1 MEERIKEGQALDE
14 NIQFATFSGY
24 RQTIAELRDT
34 MMTLKGFCD
43 ALGMK
48 KASESINET
57 LRKAAEDSFDVAV
70 VGEFRRGKSTL
81 INALL
86 GQDILP
92 SDVLPT
98 TATLN
103 RVTYGITPFV
113 KIEYKD
119 GTTEDIEI
127 DRLSDY
133 VTKLTEESEQRAS
146 TIRQATVHYPIN
158 YCKNNIDI
166 IDTPGLNDDENMT
179 AVTLSMLPQA
189 DAALFVIM
197 AQSPFSEY
205 ERDFLE
211 NKMLV
216 SDIGRIIFVVT
227 RIDSFDPEDADK
239 VIENISG
246 RIKKYV
252 VEKAR
257 KVLGEESE
265 EFAAYQRKLGKI
277 KVLGVSAK
285 QALKAKKTEND
296 TLWEESRFGAFETEL
311 ERMLT
316 EDRGAIALQVQ
327 VSKILSVSAE
337 LIKHV
342 KLRDDALRMGE
353 DAFNGKYLEAQ
364 EEIAQIRR
372 RRDMEY
378 QRIDTSAR
386 RAYEELLP
394 QAENFWKELVDN
406 ALSIIDNEPLNQ
418 SDIQKNSIS
427 ATQERIMGKVKKA
440 TEDYGQ
446 LLTEKLQNSISEA
459 LGREAERLQTFQE
472 DFYQSVA
479 QIQCSFGGAE
489 GTEASAVGDIVV
501 GTLAET
507 FLLMGLGGAY
517 QGFKQAGWKGALV
530 GGAVGFGATYG
541 GLILL
546 TSLAIP
552 FTWPVAIAAGLMGTL
567 ASRFAIGKLFNSVE
581 NQIIDFRQKLKEAVS
596 ARFQEMSG
604 ENNMA
609 KQVEKQ
615 VSTAFEALKQHIDDE
630 TETVLKDTES
640 TLKDLQQKITE
651 NRVLAEKEQ
660 VDLEQMMDKVSKI
673 TDKAA
678 GLNQQILAALSQQ

>member
-34 MMTLKGFCD
+34 MMILKGFCD

-296 TLWEESRFGAFETEL
+296 ALWEESRFGAFETEL

-316 EDRGAIALQVQ
+316 EDRGGHRAAG
-327 VSKILSVSAE
+327 A
-337 LIKHV
+337 
-342 KLRDDALRMGE
+342 GE
-353 DAFNGKYLEAQ
+353 Q
-364 EEIAQIRR
+364 
-372 RRDMEY
+372 
-378 QRIDTSAR
+378 
-386 RAYEELLP
+386 
-394 QAENFWKELVDN
+394 
-406 ALSIIDNEPLNQ
+406 
-418 SDIQKNSIS
+418 
-427 ATQERIMGKVKKA
+427 
-440 TEDYGQ
+440 
-446 LLTEKLQNSISEA
+446 
-459 LGREAERLQTFQE
+459 
-472 DFYQSVA
+472 DFV
-479 QIQCSFGGAE
+479 
-489 GTEASAVGDIVV
+489 
-501 GTLAET
+501 
-507 FLLMGLGGAY
+507 GLGGAY
-517 QGFKQAGWKGALV
+517 QAC
-530 GGAVGFGATYG
+530 
-541 GLILL
+541 
-546 TSLAIP
+546 
-552 FTWPVAIAAGLMGTL
+552 
-567 ASRFAIGKLFNSVE
+567 
-581 NQIIDFRQKLKEAVS
+581 EA
-596 ARFQEMSG
+596 
-604 ENNMA
+604 
-609 KQVEKQ
+609 
-615 VSTAFEALKQHIDDE
+615 
-630 TETVLKDTES
+630 
-640 TLKDLQQKITE
+640 
-651 NRVLAEKEQ
+651 
-660 VDLEQMMDKVSKI
+660 
-673 TDKAA
+673 
-678 GLNQQILAALSQQ
+678 

>member
-1 MEERIKEGQALDE
+1 MEENMQEEQVREE
-14 NIQFATFSGY
+14 NIQFASFSGY
-24 RQTIAELRDT
+24 RQTVAQLRDT
-34 MMTLKGFCD
+34 MMTLKGFCN

-48 KASESINET
+48 KSAESIEET
-57 LRKAAEDSFDVAV
+57 MRKAAEDSFDVAV

-86 GQDILP
+86 GKDILP

-119 GTTEDIEI
+119 GTTEDIDTEL
-127 DRLSDY
+127 LSDY

-227 RIDSFDPEDADK
+227 RIDSFDPEDADR

-257 KVLGEESE
+257 KVLGEDSE
-265 EFAAYQRKLGKI
+265 EFAAYQRKLGSI

-296 TLWEESRFGAFETEL
+296 ALWEESRFGAFEAEL

-337 LIKHV
+337 LIKHA
-342 KLRDDALRMGE
+342 KLRGDALKMGE
-353 DAFNGKYLEAQ
+353 DEFNEKYVEAQ
-364 EEIAQIRR
+364 EKIAQIRR
-372 RRDMEY
+372 RRDLEY
-378 QRIDTSAR
+378 QRIDASAR
-386 RAYEELLP
+386 SAYEELLP
-394 QAENFWKELVDN
+394 QAEGFWSELVDN
-406 ALSIIDNEPLNQ
+406 ALCIIDNEPLTQ
-418 SDIQKNSIS
+418 TDIQKDNIA
-427 ATQERIMGKVKKA
+427 ATQERILEKIKKS

-446 LLTEKLQNSISEA
+446 LLTEKLQNSINGA

-472 DFYQSVA
+472 DFYQSVS
-479 QIQCSFGGAE
+479 QIQCSFGG
-489 GTEASAVGDIVV
+489 TEDTEKSAISDIVV
-501 GTLAET
+501 GTFAES

-530 GGAVGFGATYG
+530 GGAVGFGASYG
-541 GLILL
+541 GVLL
-546 TSLAIP
+546 LSSLAIP
-552 FTWPVAIAAGLMGTL
+552 FSWPVVLAVGLMGTL
-567 ASRFAIGKLFNSVE
+567 ASRFAIGKLFNNTE
-581 NQIIDFRQKLKEAVS
+581 KQLIDFREKLKEAVS
-596 ARFQEMSG
+596 GRFQEMSV

-615 VSTAFEALKQHIDDE
+615 VATAFEALKQHIDEE
-630 TETVLKDTES
+630 TETVLRDTES
-640 TLKDLQQKITE
+640 TLRDLQMKITE
-651 NRVLAEKEQ
+651 NKVLAEKEQ
-660 VDLEQMMDKVSKI
+660 ADLEQMLDKVAQI
-673 TDKAA
+673 TNMAA
-678 GLNQQILAALSQQ
+678 GLNQQILAALSR

>member
-1 MEERIKEGQALDE
+1 MEENMQEEQVREE
-14 NIQFATFSGY
+14 NIQFASFSGY
-24 RQTIAELRDT
+24 RQTVAQLRDT
-34 MMTLKGFCD
+34 MMTLKGFCN

-48 KASESINET
+48 KSAESIEET
-57 LRKAAEDSFDVAV
+57 MRKAAEDSFDVAV

-86 GQDILP
+86 GKDILP

-119 GTTEDIEI
+119 GTTEDIDTEL
-127 DRLSDY
+127 LSDY

-227 RIDSFDPEDADK
+227 RIDSFDPEDADR

-257 KVLGEESE
+257 KVLGEDSE
-265 EFAAYQRKLGKI
+265 EFAAYQRKLGSI

-296 TLWEESRFGAFETEL
+296 ALWEESRFGAFEAEL

-337 LIKHV
+337 LIKHA
-342 KLRDDALRMGE
+342 KLRGDALKMGE
-353 DAFNGKYLEAQ
+353 DEFNEKYVEAQ
-364 EEIAQIRR
+364 EKIAQIRR
-372 RRDMEY
+372 RRDLEY
-378 QRIDTSAR
+378 QRIDASAR
-386 RAYEELLP
+386 SAYEELLP
-394 QAENFWKELVDN
+394 QAEGFWSELVDN
-406 ALSIIDNEPLNQ
+406 ALCIIDNEPLTQ
-418 SDIQKNSIS
+418 TDIQKDNIA
-427 ATQERIMGKVKKA
+427 ATQERILEKIKKS

-446 LLTEKLQNSISEA
+446 LLTEKLQNSINGA

-472 DFYQSVA
+472 DFYQSVS
-479 QIQCSFGGAE
+479 QIQCSFGG
-489 GTEASAVGDIVV
+489 TEDTEKSAIGDIVV
-501 GTLAET
+501 GTFAES

-530 GGAVGFGATYG
+530 GGAVGFGASYG
-541 GLILL
+541 GVLL
-546 TSLAIP
+546 LSSLAIP
-552 FTWPVAIAAGLMGTL
+552 FSWPVVLAVGLMGTL
-567 ASRFAIGKLFNSVE
+567 ASRFAIGKLFNNTE
-581 NQIIDFRQKLKEAVS
+581 KQLIDFREKLKEAVS
-596 ARFQEMSG
+596 GRFQEMSV

-615 VSTAFEALKQHIDDE
+615 VATAFEALKQHIDEE
-630 TETVLKDTES
+630 TETVLRDTES
-640 TLKDLQQKITE
+640 TLRDLQMKITE
-651 NRVLAEKEQ
+651 NKVLAEKEQ
-660 VDLEQMMDKVSKI
+660 ADLEQMLDKVAQI
-673 TDKAA
+673 TNMAA
-678 GLNQQILAALSQQ
+678 GLNQQILAALSR

>member
-1 MEERIKEGQALDE
+1 MEENMQEERIQEE

-24 RQTIAELRDT
+24 RQTVAELRDT

-43 ALGMK
+43 TLGMK
-48 KASESINET
+48 KASESIDEIMK
-57 LRKAAEDSFDVAV
+57 KAAEDSFDVAV

-86 GQDILP
+86 GKDILP

-119 GTTEDIEI
+119 GTTEDIDTE
-127 DRLSDY
+127 RLSDY

-227 RIDSFDPEDADK
+227 RIDSFDPEDADR

-257 KVLGEESE
+257 KVLGEDSE
-265 EFAAYQRKLGKI
+265 EFAAYQRKLGNI

-296 TLWEESRFGAFETEL
+296 ALWEESRFGAFEAEL

-327 VSKILSVSAE
+327 VSRILSVSAE
-337 LIKHV
+337 LIKHA
-342 KLRDDALRMGE
+342 KLRGDALKMGE
-353 DAFNGKYLEAQ
+353 DEFNEKYVEAQ

-372 RRDMEY
+372 RRDLEY
-378 QRIDTSAR
+378 QRIDASAR
-386 RAYEELLP
+386 SAYEELLP
-394 QAENFWKELVDN
+394 QAEGFWDELVDN
-406 ALSIIDNEPLNQ
+406 ALAIIDNEPLTQ
-418 SDIQKNSIS
+418 ADIQKDNIA
-427 ATQERIMGKVKKA
+427 ATQERIMEKIKKS

-446 LLTEKLQNSISEA
+446 LLTEKLQNSINGA
-459 LGREAERLQTFQE
+459 LGREAERLQAFQE
-472 DFYQSVA
+472 DFYQSVS

-489 GTEASAVGDIVV
+489 ATDKSAIGDIVV
-501 GTLAET
+501 GTFAES

-530 GGAVGFGATYG
+530 GGAVGFGASYG
-541 GLILL
+541 GVLL
-546 TSLAIP
+546 LSSLAIP
-552 FTWPVAIAAGLMGTL
+552 FSWPVVLAVGLMGTL
-567 ASRFAIGKLFNSVE
+567 ASRFAIGKLFNSTE
-581 NQIIDFRQKLKEAVS
+581 KQILDFREKLKEAVS
-596 ARFQEMSG
+596 ARFQEMSS
-604 ENNMA
+604 ENNME

-615 VSTAFEALKQHIDDE
+615 VSTAFEALKQHIDEE
-630 TETVLKDTES
+630 TETVLKDIES
-640 TLKDLQQKITE
+640 TLRDLQQKITE
-651 NRVLAEKEQ
+651 NKVLAEKEQ
-660 VDLEQMMDKVSKI
+660 ENLEQMMEKVAQI
-673 TDKAA
+673 TDMAA
-678 GLNQQILAALSQQ
+678 GLNQQILAALSR

>member
-1 MEERIKEGQALDE
+1 MEENMQEERIQEE

-24 RQTIAELRDT
+24 RQTVAELRDT

-43 ALGMK
+43 TLGMK
-48 KASESINET
+48 KASESIDEIMK
-57 LRKAAEDSFDVAV
+57 KAAEDSFDVAV

-86 GQDILP
+86 GKDILP

-119 GTTEDIEI
+119 GTTEDIDTE
-127 DRLSDY
+127 RLSDY

-227 RIDSFDPEDADK
+227 RIDSFDPEDADR

-257 KVLGEESE
+257 KVLGEDSE
-265 EFAAYQRKLGKI
+265 EFAAYQRKLGNI

-296 TLWEESRFGAFETEL
+296 ALWEESRFGAFEAEL

-327 VSKILSVSAE
+327 VSRILSVSAE
-337 LIKHV
+337 LIKHA
-342 KLRDDALRMGE
+342 KLRGDALKMGE
-353 DAFNGKYLEAQ
+353 DEFNEKYVEAQ

-372 RRDMEY
+372 RRDLEY
-378 QRIDTSAR
+378 QRIDASAR
-386 RAYEELLP
+386 SAYEELLP
-394 QAENFWKELVDN
+394 QAEGFWDELVDN
-406 ALSIIDNEPLNQ
+406 ALAIIDNEPLTQ
-418 SDIQKNSIS
+418 ADIQKDNIA
-427 ATQERIMGKVKKA
+427 ATQERIMEKIKKS

-446 LLTEKLQNSISEA
+446 LLTEKLQNSINGA
-459 LGREAERLQTFQE
+459 LGREAERLQAFQE
-472 DFYQSVA
+472 DFYQSVS

-489 GTEASAVGDIVV
+489 AADKSAIGDIVV
-501 GTLAET
+501 GTFAES

-530 GGAVGFGATYG
+530 GGAVGFGASYG
-541 GLILL
+541 GVLL
-546 TSLAIP
+546 LSSLAIP
-552 FTWPVAIAAGLMGTL
+552 FSWPVVLAVGLMGTL
-567 ASRFAIGKLFNSVE
+567 ASRFAIGKLFNSTE
-581 NQIIDFRQKLKEAVS
+581 KQLIDFREKLKEAVS
-596 ARFQEMSG
+596 ARFQEMSS
-604 ENNMA
+604 ENNME

-615 VSTAFEALKQHIDDE
+615 VSTAFEALKQHIDEE

-640 TLKDLQQKITE
+640 TLRDLQQKITE
-651 NRVLAEKEQ
+651 NKVLAEKEQ
-660 VDLEQMMDKVSKI
+660 ENLEQMMEKVAQI
-673 TDKAA
+673 TDMAA
-678 GLNQQILAALSQQ
+678 GLNQQILAALSR

>member
-1 MEERIKEGQALDE
+1 MEENMQEEQVREE
-14 NIQFATFSGY
+14 NIQFASFSGY
-24 RQTIAELRDT
+24 RQTVAQLRDT
-34 MMTLKGFCD
+34 MMTLKGFCN

-48 KASESINET
+48 KSAESIEET
-57 LRKAAEDSFDVAV
+57 MRKAAEDSFDVAV

-86 GQDILP
+86 GKDILP

-119 GTTEDIEI
+119 GTTEDIDTEL
-127 DRLSDY
+127 LSDY

-227 RIDSFDPEDADK
+227 RIDSFDPEDADR

-257 KVLGEESE
+257 KVLGEDSE
-265 EFAAYQRKLGKI
+265 EFAAYQRKLGSI

-296 TLWEESRFGAFETEL
+296 ALWEESRFGAFEAEL

-337 LIKHV
+337 LIKHA
-342 KLRDDALRMGE
+342 KLRGDALKMGE
-353 DAFNGKYLEAQ
+353 DEFNEKYVEAQ
-364 EEIAQIRR
+364 EKIAQIRR
-372 RRDMEY
+372 RRDLEY
-378 QRIDTSAR
+378 QRIDASAR
-386 RAYEELLP
+386 SAYEELLP
-394 QAENFWKELVDN
+394 QAERFWSELVDN
-406 ALSIIDNEPLNQ
+406 ALCIIDNEPLTQ
-418 SDIQKNSIS
+418 TDIQKDNIA
-427 ATQERIMGKVKKA
+427 ATQERILEKIKKS

-446 LLTEKLQNSISEA
+446 LLTEKLQNSINGA

-472 DFYQSVA
+472 DFYQSVS
-479 QIQCSFGGAE
+479 QIQCSFGG
-489 GTEASAVGDIVV
+489 TEDTEKSAIGDIVV
-501 GTLAET
+501 GTFAES

-530 GGAVGFGATYG
+530 GGAVGFGASYG
-541 GLILL
+541 GVLL
-546 TSLAIP
+546 LSSLAIP
-552 FTWPVAIAAGLMGTL
+552 FSWPVVLAVGLMGTL
-567 ASRFAIGKLFNSVE
+567 ASRFAIGKLFNNTE
-581 NQIIDFRQKLKEAVS
+581 KQLIDFREKLKEAVS
-596 ARFQEMSG
+596 GRFQEMSV

-615 VSTAFEALKQHIDDE
+615 VATAFEALKQHIDEE
-630 TETVLKDTES
+630 TETVLRDTES
-640 TLKDLQQKITE
+640 TLRDLQMKITE
-651 NRVLAEKEQ
+651 NKVLAEKEQ
-660 VDLEQMMDKVSKI
+660 ADLEQMLDKVAQI
-673 TDKAA
+673 TNMAA
-678 GLNQQILAALSQQ
+678 GLNQQILAALSR

>member
-1 MEERIKEGQALDE
+1 MEKNMQEERVQAE

-24 RQTIAELRDT
+24 RQTVAELRDT

-43 ALGMK
+43 TLGMK
-48 KASESINET
+48 KASESIDEIMK
-57 LRKAAEDSFDVAV
+57 KAAADSFDVAV

-86 GQDILP
+86 GKDILP

-119 GTTEDIEI
+119 GTTENIETEQ
-127 DRLSDY
+127 LSDY

-227 RIDSFDPEDADK
+227 RIDSFDPEDADR

-257 KVLGEESE
+257 KVLGEDSE
-265 EFAAYQRKLGKI
+265 EFAAYQRKLGNI

-296 TLWEESRFGAFETEL
+296 ALWEESRFGVFEAEL

-327 VSKILSVSAE
+327 VSRILSVSAE

-342 KLRDDALRMGE
+342 KLRGDALKMGE
-353 DAFNGKYLEAQ
+353 DEFNEKYVVAQ

-372 RRDMEY
+372 RRDLEY
-378 QRIDTSAR
+378 QKIDASAR
-386 RAYEELLP
+386 SVYEELLP
-394 QAENFWKELVDN
+394 QAEGFWSDLVDN
-406 ALSIIDNEPLNQ
+406 ALAIIDNEPLTQ
-418 SDIQKNSIS
+418 ADIQKDNIA
-427 ATQERIMGKVKKA
+427 ATQERIMGKIKKS

-446 LLTEKLQNSISEA
+446 LLTEKLQNSINEA
-459 LGREAERLQTFQE
+459 LGREAERLQAFQE
-472 DFYQSVA
+472 DFYQSVS

-489 GTEASAVGDIVV
+489 DTNKSIIGDIVV
-501 GTLAET
+501 GTFAES

-530 GGAVGFGATYG
+530 GGAVGFGASYG
-541 GLILL
+541 GVLL
-546 TSLAIP
+546 MSSLAIP
-552 FTWPVAIAAGLMGTL
+552 FSWPVVLAVGLMGTL
-567 ASRFAIGKLFNSVE
+567 ASRFAIGKLFNSTE
-581 NQIIDFRQKLKEAVS
+581 KQIIDFREKLKEAVFS
-596 ARFQEMSG
+596 RFREMSS
-604 ENNMA
+604 ENNME

-615 VSTAFEALKQHIDDE
+615 VSTAFEALKQHIDEE
-630 TETVLKDTES
+630 TEIVLKDTES
-640 TLKDLQQKITE
+640 TLRDLQQKITE
-651 NRVLAEKEQ
+651 NKVLAEKEQ
-660 VDLEQMMDKVSKI
+660 ADLEQMMDKVAQI
-673 TDKAA
+673 TDMAA
-678 GLNQQILAALSQQ
+678 GLNQQIMAALSR